1 MGSRNNEFNHVFNDL
16 QSAIAERINMSNQ
29 TNFGE
34 LIKKAK
40 RNNDKVIK
48 AYEKELD
55 LIRSFRNI
63 LVHDTIAISSPIAEP
78 SEELIEMIRQL
89 TIKIKYPKKVK
100 DLFNAPVKSF
110 AVTDNLNR
118 VLQSVKDDCFSQFP
132 VFDGNNLVG
141 IISENGITNYLAANI
156 EEDVISISDITIQ
169 EVLEVDEQKEL
180 FDIVKQDKSIYDIE
194 GIFIKRTK
202 TGRSPFVLLV
212 SKDGL
217 INNPGEITG
226 IITPWDLP
234 LIASNL

>member
-1 MGSRNNEFNHVFNDL
+1 M
-16 QSAIAERINMSNQ
+16 
-29 TNFGE
+29 
-34 LIKKAK
+34 
-40 RNNDKVIK
+40 
-48 AYEKELD
+48 
-55 LIRSFRNI
+55 
-63 LVHDTIAISSPIAEP
+63 
-78 SEELIEMIRQL
+78 
-89 TIKIKYPKKVK
+89 
-100 DLFNAPVKSF
+100 
-110 AVTDNLNR
+110 
-118 VLQSVKDDCFSQFP
+118 LQSVKDDCFSQFP